1 MTESTAPGA
10 TLALPRTVAF
20 IGGGNMAQALLGGL
34 LASKADPTALRVSD
48 PSPTCRD
55 ALSALGPIALFEDNA
70 AAVEGAEAV
79 VLAVKPQVLGPILM
93 ALAPTLAAQPTIPFV
108 LSIAAGIDCA
118 SLLHWSGGAPVIR
131 AMPNTPALLRS
142 GATALFATPE
152 VSPTQRAQAEA
163 LMAMAG
169 TTYWLEEEGDLAA
182 VTAASGSGPAYFF
195 RLMECMIEAAVAQG
209 LTPALASALVTE
221 TALGAARMATAP
233 GADPAALR
241 AAVTSPGGT
250 TAAALSAFDAA
261 GFAPMVEKAMAAAA
275 HRANTLAEE
284 LGVNSAAPAQY
295 QGDGA

>member
-1 MTESTAPGA
+1 MTDSTAPAA
-10 TLALPRTVAF
+10 TQALPKTIAF

-34 LASKADPTALRVSD
+34 LASGTDPAALRVSD
-48 PSPTCRD
+48 PSPACRE
-55 ALSALGPIALFEDNA
+55 ALAALGPLAVFEDNV
-70 AAVEGAEAV
+70 AAVDGAEAV
-79 VLAVKPQVLGPILM
+79 VLAVKPQVLGPILT
-93 ALAPTLAAQPTIPFV
+93 ALAPVLATQPVTPFV

-118 SLLHWSGGAPVIR
+118 SLLHWSGGVPVVR

-142 GATALFATPE
+142 GATALFATSG
-152 VSPTQRAQAEA
+152 VSPGQRAQAEA

-195 RLMECMIEAAVAQG
+195 RLMECMIDAAVAQG
-209 LTPALASALVTE
+209 LTPALARALVTE
-221 TALGAARMATAP
+221 TALGAARMASAP

-250 TAAALSAFDAA
+250 TAAALAAFEAA
-261 GFAPMVEKAMAAAA
+261 GFAPMIETAMAAAA

-284 LGVNSAAPAQY
+284 LGVPSAQRAHP
-295 QGDGA
+295 QGDKA

>member
-1 MTESTAPGA
+1 
-10 TLALPRTVAF
+10 
-20 IGGGNMAQALLGGL
+20 MAQALLGGL

-55 ALSALGPIALFEDNA
+55 VLSALGPIALFEDNA

-79 VLAVKPQVLGPILM
+79 VLAVKPQVLGPVLM

-118 SLLHWSGGAPVIR
+118 SLLHWSGGAPVVR